1 MILLLGILR
10 RNNKYYMNVI
20 NTEKESTLD
29 DYQFI
34 NQFILNN
41 CENIRISKFLS
52 ARQNPIEYLRG
63 DFDVSRLIVDDS
75 RLRDRIKEFQIIAV
89 YYNEQNEPIIYKSID
104 RAGNISMHYISE
116 FEYTKNSS
124 ILGFDI
130 FNLPKF
136 VERKPLSEAKEYLRE
151 YIENQDITDIPV
163 RLLKTYLI
171 NEKNFQEGYHTVT
184 KINNGNEYDIHE
196 YMLFNGI
203 TTIKLVEY
211 VSKDKKVFMTK
222 QDEISDPYPKERT
235 AGFLSGPIIMLGSKR
250 ALTRFCKA
258 GVDTEFEFYNSK
270 TFKLN
275 IPFSKACINTYD
287 KYIKSKDVLFSWQ
300 FDLYDNLPIDIYKN
314 ILPNEIFKLP
324 HLFYHDMKNVPYGWN
339 SSPNFNSNTIVINL
353 WIYTVSLFMCWQYF
367 SVSFKKSIMPIMKN
381 YKEMYTNALT
391 KLVNEVGPKDAL
403 TVMKWTKENLEKRL
417 NNILDSDT
425 SCVTSSECLFTFHQ
439 NEYELPEELKIY
451 REETITGYGGEELL
465 KSDYLNANS
474 QRKIYITR
482 KLDDIEKSLDATISL
497 KLDESAS
504 TILKQL
510 NRKI

>member
-1 MILLLGILR
+1 MQLMILLLGILR

-20 NTEKESTLD
+20 NTEKESTID

-104 RAGNISMHYISE
+104 RAGNISMHDISE
-116 FEYTKNSS
+116 FEYTQNSS

-163 RLLKTYLI
+163 RLLKTCLI

-235 AGFLSGPIIMLGSKR
+235 AGFLSGPIIMLGSK
-250 ALTRFCKA
+250 
-258 GVDTEFEFYNSK
+258 
-270 TFKLN
+270 
-275 IPFSKACINTYD
+275 
-287 KYIKSKDVLFSWQ
+287 
-300 FDLYDNLPIDIYKN
+300 
-314 ILPNEIFKLP
+314 
-324 HLFYHDMKNVPYGWN
+324 
-339 SSPNFNSNTIVINL
+339 
-353 WIYTVSLFMCWQYF
+353 
-367 SVSFKKSIMPIMKN
+367 
-381 YKEMYTNALT
+381 
-391 KLVNEVGPKDAL
+391 
-403 TVMKWTKENLEKRL
+403 
-417 NNILDSDT
+417 
-425 SCVTSSECLFTFHQ
+425 
-439 NEYELPEELKIY
+439 EL
-451 REETITGYGGEELL
+451 
-465 KSDYLNANS
+465 
-474 QRKIYITR
+474 
-482 KLDDIEKSLDATISL
+482 
-497 KLDESAS
+497 
-504 TILKQL
+504 
-510 NRKI
+510 